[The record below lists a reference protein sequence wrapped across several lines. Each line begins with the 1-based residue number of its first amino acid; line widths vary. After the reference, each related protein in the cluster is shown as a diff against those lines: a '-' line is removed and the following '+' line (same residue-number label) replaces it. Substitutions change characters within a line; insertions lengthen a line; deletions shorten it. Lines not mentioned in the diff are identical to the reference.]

1 MKNLIKINN
10 NKIEI
15 KYKKVKNNAK
25 IIENEYKS
33 SKYKDED
40 NNNKN

>member
-1 MKNLIKINN
+1 MNN
-10 NKIEI
+10 NKII
-15 KYKKVKNNAK
+15 VKCKKAKNDAK
-25 IIENEYKS
+25 IIENESKS

>member
-1 MKNLIKINN
+1 LIKINN
-10 NKIEI
+10 NRIKI

-25 IIENEYKS
+25 IIESKYKS
-33 SKYKDED
+33 SKYKNED